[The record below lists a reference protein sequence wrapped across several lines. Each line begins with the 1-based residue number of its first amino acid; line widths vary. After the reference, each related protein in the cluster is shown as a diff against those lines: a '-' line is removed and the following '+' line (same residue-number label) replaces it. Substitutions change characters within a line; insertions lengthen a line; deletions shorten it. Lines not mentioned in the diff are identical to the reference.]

1 MPEDAMKPS
10 KVDWEKTV
18 ESFLKLKDET
28 DMTVKSMEELKELLE
43 QGIVYQDD
51 SGNLIFDGN
60 EACLLY
66 TSPSPR
72 DS

>member
-10 KVDWEKTV
+10 KVDWDRTV

-60 EACLLY
+60 EAEGEE
-66 TSPSPR
+66 
-72 DS
+72 